1 MMNKEPLVSVIITYY
16 RKRKYISK
24 TLKSI
29 LDQTYKNLEIIFIY
43 DDTNT
48 EDLNL
53 IRKSLSRFKKK
64 KLIIN
69 KKNLGVAKS
78 RNLGLRFCSGSY
90 VAFIDSDDIW
100 KKRKLSV
107 QINFM
112 KKTFSDFTFT
122 SYNIISKSGKCIG
135 KRKAIKDA
143 VYKHMIKS
151 NYIGLSTVVVNIK
164 KIKNFKFPNLKT
176 QEDFALWLL
185 LLRKG
190 YKLNYLNLF
199 LTSWRK
205 TDNSLSSNNFQ
216 KISDA
221 FKLYYLYEKKNFI
234 TSIYSVLI
242 LTFNKVSKNF

>member
-1 MMNKEPLVSVIITYY
+1 MINNKPLVSVVITYY

-29 LDQTYKNLEIIFIY
+29 LDQTYKNFEIIFIY
-43 DDTNT
+43 DDSNN

-53 IRKSLSRFKKK
+53 IRKLLSKFKKK

-78 RNLGLRFCSGSY
+78 RNIGLRFCSGLY
-90 VAFIDSDDIW
+90 AAFIDSDDIW
-100 KKRKLSV
+100 EKKKLSV

-122 SYNIISKSGKCIG
+122 SYNIISENDKRIG

-143 VYKHMIKS
+143 KYIDMVKS
-151 NYIGLSTVVVNIK
+151 NYIGLSTVVVNLK
-164 KIKNFKFPNLKT
+164 KIKNLKFPNLKT

-190 YKLNYLNLF
+190 YKLNCLNQF

-205 TDNSLSSNNFQ
+205 TNNSLSSNIFQ

-221 FKLYYLYEKKNFI
+221 FKLYYMHENKNFI
-234 TSIYSVLI
+234 ISIYSVLI
-242 LTFNKVSKNF
+242 LSFNKLIKNL

>member
-1 MMNKEPLVSVIITYY
+1 MINKKPLVSVIITYY
-16 RKRKYISK
+16 RKRKYINK

-29 LDQTYKNLEIIFIY
+29 LNQTYKNFELIFIY
-43 DDTNT
+43 DDANN
-48 EDLNL
+48 EDLMM
-53 IRKSLSRFKKK
+53 IRKLLSKFEKK

-69 KKNLGVAKS
+69 KKNLGVAES

-100 KKRKLSV
+100 KKKKLSV

-112 KKTFSDFTFT
+112 KKTLSDFTFT
-122 SYNIISKSGKCIG
+122 SYNIISENDKHIG
-135 KRKAIKDA
+135 KKKVIKDA
-143 VYKHMIKS
+143 EYMDMLKS
-151 NYIGLSTVVVNIK
+151 NYIGLSTVVVNLK
-164 KIKNFKFPNLKT
+164 KIKNLKFPNLKT

-190 YKLNYLNLF
+190 YKLNYLNQF

-205 TDNSLSSNNFQ
+205 TNNSLSSNIFQ

-221 FKLYYLYEKKNFI
+221 FKLYYMHENKNFVI
-234 TSIYSVLI
+234 SIYSVLI
-242 LTFNKVSKNF
+242 LSFNKVIKNL

>member
-1 MMNKEPLVSVIITYY
+1 MINKEPLVSVIITYY
-16 RKRKYISK
+16 KKRKYIRK

-29 LDQTYKNLEIIFIY
+29 LDQTYKNFELIFIY
-43 DDTNT
+43 DDTNN
-48 EDLNL
+48 EDLQMIKKL
-53 IRKSLSRFKKK
+53 LSKFKKK
-64 KLIIN
+64 KLIVN

-78 RNLGLRFCSGSY
+78 RNLGLKYYSGSY

-100 KKRKLSV
+100 KKNKLSI

-112 KKTFSDFTFT
+112 KKTLSDFTFT
-122 SYNIISKSGKCIG
+122 SYTIISENDKLIG

-143 VYKHMIKS
+143 EYMDMIRS
-151 NYIGLSTVVVNIK
+151 NYIGLSTVVVNLK
-164 KIKNFKFPNLKT
+164 KIKNFKFPNLRS

-190 YKLNYLNLF
+190 YKLNYLNQF

-205 TDNSLSSNNFQ
+205 TKNSLSSNIFQ

-221 FKLYYLYEKKNFI
+221 FKLYYLYENKNFI
-234 TSIYSVLI
+234 ISIYSVLI
-242 LTFNKVSKNF
+242 LSLNKVIKNL